1 VRCTWGIHPGK
12 WQGWRNRALQ
22 TTLSSSVGWSG
33 TLSAMTEGRGVWGG
47 GRSTFSSLHMTTIY
61 TVWLDERAGLH
72 VLHIDHHFRY
82 IATWLVTVSLFSHL
96 QGVMIWQTLA
106 QWQVETHTLTTRPT
120 SATSYT
126 YTMNNTRTQRIAACK
141 QQQQQ
146 QQQNKIFIH
155 MLLKQQLTSYL
166 VIQQAGC

>member
-1 VRCTWGIHPGK
+1 MTGMEKQSTANH
-12 WQGWRNRALQ
+12 
-22 TTLSSSVGWSG
+22 SVQFSG
-33 TLSAMTEGRGVWGG
+33 MIWNTVCYDGREGRVRG

-61 TVWLDERAGLH
+61 TVWLGERAGLH

-120 SATSYT
+120 RCNFLHLYNEYT
-126 YTMNNTRTQRIAACK
+126 QTQRIAACK
-141 QQQQQ
+141 QQQQQQ

-155 MLLKQQLTSYL
+155 MLLKQQLT
-166 VIQQAGC
+166 

>member
-12 WQGWRNRALQ
+12 WRGLRNRALQ

-33 TLSAMTEGRGVWGG
+33 TLSAMTEGRSVWGG
-47 GRSTFSSLHMTTIY
+47 GKSTFSSLHMTTIY
-61 TVWLDERAGLH
+61 TVWLGERAGLH

-120 SATSYT
+120 RCNFLHLYNEYT
-126 YTMNNTRTQRIAACK
+126 QTQRIAACK
-141 QQQQQ
+141 QQQQQQ

-155 MLLKQQLTSYL
+155 MLLKQQLT
-166 VIQQAGC
+166 